1 MTVAQR
7 FVHYRLAHCA
17 LLLSILVGAS
27 AVVAAAD
34 KEAEK
39 DAAKNPVAVA
49 KKLLAPGE
57 PAKDFRLPAVAGQHS
72 GEVQFSQ
79 VNASGPVVIVLL
91 RGYPGSQCPACTAQ
105 VADLVKHADQFAAQK
120 AQVLLIYPGA
130 KSLLG
135 QRADEFL
142 QGTRLPKPLTFL
154 LDPDLKFT
162 KAYGLRW
169 DAPNET
175 SYPSTII
182 VDKQG
187 KIAYLK
193 ISETHRGRS
202 TAKEILA
209 EL

>member
-7 FVHYRLAHCA
+7 FVHYRLVHCA
-17 LLLSILVGAS
+17 LLLSNVAGAS
-27 AVVAAAD
+27 AVVAATD
-34 KEAEK
+34 NEAEK
-39 DAAKNPVAVA
+39 GAATNPVATA

-57 PAKDFRLPAVAGQHS
+57 PAQDFRLQAVAGQHS
-72 GEVQFSQ
+72 GEVQLSQ
-79 VNASGPVVIVLL
+79 VNAHGPVVIVLL

-105 VADLVKHADQFAAQK
+105 VADLVKHAEQFAAKQ
-120 AQVLLIYPGA
+120 AQVLLIYPGS
-130 KSLLG
+130 KSRLD

-142 QGTRLPKPLTFL
+142 QGTQLPEPLTFL

-162 KAYGLRW
+162 KAYSLRW

-175 SYPSTII
+175 SYPSTIV
-182 VDKQG
+182 VDKDG
-187 KIAYLK
+187 KVAFLK